1 MIGNASPGWNTASAN
16 LKFTP
21 EGGLAIR
28 LINKTGAPTVKGRGV
43 GVNTALDDSVVLIGV
58 DEVDCIGVFYE
69 AGIVDG
75 ELTWIVISGIADVL
89 FINATTRRHF
99 ARVNITADASPVAG
113 GIISEAMPTSPF
125 ATDKH
130 FGEIGHVLETI
141 GAPGLAKVVLHF
153 N

>member
-1 MIGNASPGWNTASAN
+1 MIGNAILGWNTASVN
-16 LKFTP
+16 LKFTL

-28 LINKTGAPTVKGRGV
+28 LINKTGAPTVKGRGAE
-43 GVNTALDDSVVLIGV
+43 VNTALDNSVVLVPI
-58 DEVDCIGVFYE
+58 DSVDCIGVFYE
-69 AGIVDG
+69 AGIADG
-75 ELTWIVISGIADVL
+75 ELTWIIVAGIAEVL
-89 FINATTRRHF
+89 FINATTRQHF

-141 GAPGLAKVVLHF
+141 GAPGLAKVAVHF